1 MTEVDWEPG
10 PEVTGSAALTSY
22 RPEMRPPP
30 PGVRIGDRVRCTT
43 GDAFL
48 AAGNEGLVVNTVP
61 ARAGRPAQVR
71 VLWDD
76 ETITIT
82 PLADVQVLPRG
93 VA

>member
-1 MTEVDWEPG
+1 M
-10 PEVTGSAALTSY
+10 TGSAPLASY

-48 AAGNEGLVVNTVP
+48 TAGNEGLVVNTVP

-82 PLADVQVLPRG
+82 PLADVQVLPR
-93 VA
+93 ASTS

>member
-10 PEVTGSAALTSY
+10 PEVTGSAPLTSY
-22 RPEMRPPP
+22 GPEMRPPP

-48 AAGNEGLVVNTVP
+48 TAGNEGLVVNTVP

>member
-10 PEVTGSAALTSY
+10 PDAALTSY

-43 GDAFL
+43 GDVFL

-61 ARAGRPAQVR
+61 ARAGRPAHVR

-82 PLADVQVLPRG
+82 PLADVQVLPRSTS
-93 VA
+93 